1 MLRVGTSPPPQYFA
15 LSICTAVRPDSSA
28 CVWNIYM
35 PTNETVTI
43 YEILIIFL
51 MKIRIYL
58 IREMLS
64 VVSFRTFYIPVF
76 QRET

>member
-1 MLRVGTSPPPQYFA
+1 
-15 LSICTAVRPDSSA
+15 
-28 CVWNIYM
+28 M